1 VVGTQ
6 GKKSQRYPVSAAV
19 KADNLVLSVWKSG
32 ENYSSKRKPERVA
45 AEAETTEFIGVT
57 IVQIV

>member
-1 VVGTQ
+1 
-6 GKKSQRYPVSAAV
+6 
-19 KADNLVLSVWKSG
+19 LSVWKSG